1 MGSTG
6 LTGLDGAAATGWK
19 VEAPAFIELGCAAG
33 AFIWLL
39 GTNEFESWLKD
50 FAAAAGVGV
59 KLVPGVK
66 LAEGVKLGG
75 VGVKLAD

>member
-1 MGSTG
+1 
-6 LTGLDGAAATGWK
+6 
-19 VEAPAFIELGCAAG
+19 
-33 AFIWLL
+33 
-39 GTNEFESWLKD
+39 LKD